1 MRWFKLLPIALLG
14 AALFLVSAGNAGA
27 APCAP
32 GGSLFGDTAPCRW
45 QRASQPFSTPELPA
59 ASILHGARYGWI
71 EDYARFYAEP
81 DVTSKWVRT
90 ASAGFFYGPVQGWA
104 TDDSGQEWVKIWDN
118 WLRARHFHE
127 VEPSAFAGVQ
137 VNLYPRRP
145 FGWVLRDFEAR
156 EMAGGPAPDGA
167 QLLKRYDFV
176 EIYGAETGP
185 DGALWYDVGEGRWV
199 RYHAVALTRLR
210 ERPRG
215 VAADEF
221 WVDVD
226 LAQQSFAAYEG
237 DRMVFAGLHSSGL
250 PRWPTRLGLFRV
262 FRRDLT
268 TPMAGGV
275 VGDDY
280 YYIDGV
286 PHTMFF
292 DRAIALHGAF
302 WHDDFGRPKSH
313 GCVNI
318 APRAA
323 EWLYFWALD
332 GPGDLRVWV
341 HRSYLSEFRS

>member
-1 MRWFKLLPIALLG
+1 MRSFNAVVLLLLG
-14 AALFLVSAGNAGA
+14 VAALIVGA
-27 APCAP
+27 REVDAALCAP
-32 GGSLFGDTAPCRW
+32 NGSMLGELPPCRW
-45 QRASQPFSTPELPA
+45 VQTTAPFTAPKPHA
-59 ASILHGARYGWI
+59 GSILEGARYGWI
-71 EDYARFYAEP
+71 EDYARFYEEP
-81 DVTSKWVRT
+81 DIDSKWVRT

-104 TDDSGQEWVKIWDN
+104 TDDNGQEWVKIWDN
-118 WLRARHFHE
+118 WLRARQFHE
-127 VEPSAFAGVQ
+127 VEASTFAGVE
-137 VNLYPRRP
+137 VNVFPRRP
-145 FGWVLRDFEAR
+145 FGWMLREFEAHS
-156 EMAGGPAPDGA
+156 EAGGPVIEDAPPL
-167 QLLKRYDFV
+167 QRYDFV
-176 EIYGAETGP
+176 EVYGSAQGP
-185 DGALWYDVGEGRWV
+185 DGSLWYDVGEGRWV
-199 RYHAVALTRLR
+199 RYHAVALTRWR

-215 VAADEF
+215 LDADEF

-226 LAQQSFAAYEG
+226 LAQQTFAAYEG
-237 DRMVFAGLHSSGL
+237 NRMVFAGLHSSGL

-262 FRRDLT
+262 WRRDLT

-292 DRAIALHGAF
+292 DEAIALHGAF

-323 EWLYFWALD
+323 EWLYFWALE

-341 HRSYLSEFRS
+341 HRSYLSEFR